1 MYHLKGTPGT
11 YRLITCTL
19 LVPNSGVV
27 NIWSADDVALLEQL
41 GFVRFDPQAEEEIV
55 EPDGKIADE
64 DGPAEPDPPTD
75 PPAPPTPPASRAK
88 RK

>member
-19 LVPNSGVV
+19 LVPDSGRV
-27 NIWSADDVALLEQL
+27 NIWSIHDVALLEQR
-41 GFVRFDPQAEEEIV
+41 GFVRFDPQAEAETV
-55 EPDGKIADE
+55 EPAGKIADE
-64 DGPAEPDPPTD
+64 DGATT
-75 PPAPPTPPASRAK
+75 PPAPPAPPASRAK

>member
-27 NIWSADDVALLEQL
+27 NIWSIHDVALLEQF

-55 EPDGKIADE
+55 
-64 DGPAEPDPPTD
+64 
-75 PPAPPTPPASRAK
+75 
-88 RK
+88 